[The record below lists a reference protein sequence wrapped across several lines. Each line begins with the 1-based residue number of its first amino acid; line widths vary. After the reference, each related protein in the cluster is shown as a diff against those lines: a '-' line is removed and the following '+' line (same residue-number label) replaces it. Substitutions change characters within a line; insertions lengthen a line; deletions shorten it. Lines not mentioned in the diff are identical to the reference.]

1 MTKRRV
7 EVAVEEVGYST
18 QDRLAYARLY
28 KTHSNNVS
36 YLTFELVFYKRRI
49 YISTRA

>member
-1 MTKRRV
+1 MAKRRV
-7 EVAVEEVGYST
+7 EVAVEEVGYSA

-36 YLTFELVFYKRRI
+36 YLTFELVFYKLRI